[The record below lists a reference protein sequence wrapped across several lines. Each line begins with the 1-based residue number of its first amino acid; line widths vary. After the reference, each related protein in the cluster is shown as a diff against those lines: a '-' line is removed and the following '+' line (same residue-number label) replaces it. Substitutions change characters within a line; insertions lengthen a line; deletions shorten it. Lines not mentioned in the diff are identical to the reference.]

1 MSQSPID
8 RDTVRHNLHA
18 IYAVC
23 NDLAKQLNGNK
34 GAYVEIENVLCRD
47 IRMRAIRLLSSFTF
61 INGITATTF
70 TSGKTFCHGFG
81 TSYPTV
87 LELIR
92 ILLPSEM
99 TGPNSTRGF
108 PNNGGRSVAF
118 YQATFHSVISKLDE
132 DDPVVID
139 LTNDEE
145 TVDLTGDDVDVI
157 DLTNEDNV
165 VILTM

>member
-1 MSQSPID
+1 MSQAPID
-8 RDTVRHNLHA
+8 RDTARHNLHA

-61 INGITATTF
+61 ITGITPTTF
-70 TSGKTFCHGFG
+70 SSGKTFCRGFG

-92 ILLPSEM
+92 ILLPSEL
-99 TGPNSTRGF
+99 TGPNSTSGF
-108 PNNGGRSVAF
+108 PNNG
-118 YQATFHSVISKLDE
+118 
-132 DDPVVID
+132 
-139 LTNDEE
+139 
-145 TVDLTGDDVDVI
+145 
-157 DLTNEDNV
+157 
-165 VILTM
+165 